1 MKHKKYIHLFQDSN
15 GRVEKLIIFKE
26 CLKYN
31 IVPLSYRWKYKLFY
45 YKDLKEYENEKS
57 YLIDITYMLKID
69 LKKY

>member
-31 IVPLSYRWKYKLFY
+31 IVPLSYR
-45 YKDLKEYENEKS
+45 
-57 YLIDITYMLKID
+57 
-69 LKKY
+69 